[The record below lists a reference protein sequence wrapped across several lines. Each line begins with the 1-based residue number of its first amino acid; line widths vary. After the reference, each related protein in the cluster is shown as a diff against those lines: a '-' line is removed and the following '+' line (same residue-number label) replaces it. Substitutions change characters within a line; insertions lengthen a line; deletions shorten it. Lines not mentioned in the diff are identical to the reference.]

1 MSTRQKID
9 TAFLV
14 LLIGLVSVPVIGK
27 DDSVGG
33 VSAED
38 IEIVRNLDVLE
49 EMELLE
55 SLDLAESY
63 ETTKDAEGSQIKG
76 DDAHEEDNG

>member
-1 MSTRQKID
+1 MPIRQKID
-9 TAFLV
+9 AAFLV
-14 LLIGLVSVPVIGK
+14 LLIGLMGVPVRGQ
-27 DDSVGG
+27 DEPVRC

-55 SLDLAESY
+55 SLDLAENY
-63 ETTKDAEGSQIKG
+63 ETVKDAEDSPIKG
-76 DDAHEEDNG
+76 DDAHEENNN

>member
-1 MSTRQKID
+1 MKYICST
-9 TAFLV
+9 FLT
-14 LLIGLVSVPVIGK
+14 LWIGLAGISVMAEQGEPA
-27 DDSVGG
+27 SG

-38 IEIVRNLDVLE
+38 IEIVRNLDILE

-63 ETTKDAEGSQIKG
+63 ETAKDTESSQIRG
-76 DDAHEEDNG
+76 DDTHEEDNS

>member
-1 MSTRQKID
+1 MSTRQKIY

-14 LLIGLVSVPVIGK
+14 LLIGSTGVLVMGQDEPVR
-27 DDSVGG
+27 G

-38 IEIVRNLDVLE
+38 IEIVRNLDILE

-55 SLDLAESY
+55 SLDLVESY
-63 ETTKDAEGSQIKG
+63 ETAKDTESSQIKG